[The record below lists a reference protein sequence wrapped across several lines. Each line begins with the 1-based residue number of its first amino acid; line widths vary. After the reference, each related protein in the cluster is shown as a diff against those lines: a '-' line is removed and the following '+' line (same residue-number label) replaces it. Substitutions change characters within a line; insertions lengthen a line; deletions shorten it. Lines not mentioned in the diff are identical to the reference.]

1 MGTSAS
7 TQIIKKGEV
16 ISLSQRSDGYPTFV
30 LKNLGKW
37 ITSGDHDR
45 FQGLAQ
51 NVESLQI
58 IHLMSYS
65 EEVRNN
71 SQSDIPYQGLDLYK
85 DAVPNTETDTHT
97 WCYVVDLDQRLIKV
111 FCNDSYIDPRDENL
125 TISPLEYLK
134 AICEE
139 ALVEEETQLRTSM
152 NALLAAGFAIN

>member
-30 LKNLGKW
+30 LNNLAKW
-37 ITSGDHDR
+37 IASGDHER

-51 NVESLQI
+51 NVESLQL
-58 IHLMSYS
+58 IHLMSYRA
-65 EEVRNN
+65 EVRNN
-71 SQSDIPYQGLDLYK
+71 SQSEKLYQGLNLYK
-85 DAVPNTETDTHT
+85 DTVPNTETDTHT
-97 WCYVVDLDQRLIKV
+97 WCYTVDLDQRQIKV
-111 FCNDSYIDPRDENL
+111 FCNDSYIDPRAENL

-134 AICEE
+134 TIGEE